1 MRNFIT
7 FILLIF
13 CISLTTNAQVGI
25 GTSNPQAELHLAGN
39 KTGIQTL
46 RIDDL
51 AVTADGSNPGELA
64 TTSTTVKKTVFIDES
79 GNLWSSDAYGSSMK
93 SVVFSTPQNIAG
105 STQTD
110 ITDATLTFTPKHQV
124 VYLSFAVSGYNPLVC
139 GPGNNTRD
147 QHSYFVVHV
156 IKDGV
161 TVGSFVCLSA
171 TTNEGVGSV
180 GAANNGAA
188 QFPISVIPGALT
200 TIKLQ
205 GNNGG
210 LAFECGFTINNGGY
224 TSYMTIM
231 D

>member
-1 MRNFIT
+1 
-7 FILLIF
+7 
-13 CISLTTNAQVGI
+13 VGI
-25 GTSNPQAELHLAGN
+25 GTSNPQAELHVAGS

-51 AVTADGSNPGELA
+51 AVTTGGTNPGELA
-64 TTSTTVKKTVFIDES
+64 TSSTTVKKTVYIDES

-93 SVVFSTPQNIAG
+93 SVVFSTAQNIVG
-105 STQTD
+105 STKTN
-110 ITDATLTFTPKHQV
+110 ITGAALTFTPKHEV
-124 VYLSFAVSGYNPLVC
+124 VYLSFAVSGYNRLTC
-139 GPGNNTRD
+139 GSGPNNTN
-147 QHSYFVVHV
+147 QHSWFGVHV
-156 IKDGV
+156 IKDNV
-161 TVGSFVCLSA
+161 TVGSFVSLSA

-188 QFPISVIPGALT
+188 QFPINVTPGVPT

-210 LAFECGFTINNGGY
+210 LAYGCGFTINNGGWS
-224 TSYMTIM
+224 SYMSIM